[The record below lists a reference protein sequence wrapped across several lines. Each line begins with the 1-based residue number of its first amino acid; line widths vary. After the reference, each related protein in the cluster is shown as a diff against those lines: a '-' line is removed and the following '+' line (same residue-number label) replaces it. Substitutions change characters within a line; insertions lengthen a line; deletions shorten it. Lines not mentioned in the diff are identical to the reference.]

1 MKLVRPAL
9 VAVAVAVLT
18 GASPPPDSTVFNNPT
33 AGFQLKRPAQ
43 WHFATAAQHMENLKA
58 IKLNDEE
65 FHAAMQ
71 KYSTAP
77 LVAMMKYPEPFDD
90 VNPSFKVNLKPY
102 GELRGKSPT
111 EIISLFVPQ
120 LSKMFKDFSLVQ
132 PPTEAVVSGIK
143 SGYIRMNY
151 ALEIPDGRTFPTT
164 SELWIVPHGDYYFI
178 IGAGT
183 RQDEK
188 TGSREEIKRILKTV
202 KITR

>member
-1 MKLVRPAL
+1 MKIVRPVL
-9 VAVAVAVLT
+9 LAVALLMLT
-18 GASPPPDSTVFNNPT
+18 GASPPADSTVFNNQT
-33 AGFQLKRPAQ
+33 AGIQLKRPAS

-77 LVAMMKYPEPFDD
+77 LVAIMKYPEPFDD
-90 VNPSFKVNLKPY
+90 VNPSFKVNIKPY
-102 GELRGKSPT
+102 GELQGKSPT
-111 EIISLFVPQ
+111 ELIGLFLPQ
-120 LSKMFKDFSLVQ
+120 FEKMFKDFTLVQ

-143 SGYIRMNY
+143 SGYMRMNY

-164 SELWIVPHGDYYFI
+164 SELWIVPHGDYFFI

-188 TGSREEIKRILKTV
+188 TGSRKEIRGILNSVKIKR
-202 KITR
+202 

>member
-1 MKLVRPAL
+1 MKLARPVL
-9 VAVAVAVLT
+9 VGIAVAVLT
-18 GASPPPDSTVFNNPT
+18 GASPPVDSTLFNNPT
-33 AGFQLKRPAQ
+33 AGIQVKRPAS
-43 WHFATAAQHMENLKA
+43 WHFATAAQHMANLKA
-58 IKLNDEE
+58 VKLNDEQ

-77 LVAMMKYPEPFDD
+77 LVAMMKYAEPFDD

-111 EIISLFVPQ
+111 QIISLFVPQ
-120 LSKMFKDFSLVQ
+120 LEKTFKDFSLVQ
-132 PPTEAVVSGIK
+132 PPTDAVVSGIK
-143 SGYIRMNY
+143 SGYMRMNY

-202 KITR
+202 KIAQ

>member
-1 MKLVRPAL
+1 MKLVRSAL
-9 VAVAVAVLT
+9 FAVAVAVLT

-120 LSKMFKDFSLVQ
+120 FSKMFKDFSLVQ

-143 SGYIRMNY
+143 SGYMRMNY

-164 SELWIVPHGDYYFI
+164 SELWIVPHGDYFFI